1 MSTIQCSVTSPGEV
15 YLLDSSGRRLPG
27 DPTVTIGIG
36 SIIQADQNS
45 LTPPV
50 SSGPTSI
57 LAPQHLFIVMNTDP
71 SGGTGQWGEVKI
83 EIELHA

>member
-1 MSTIQCSVTSPGEV
+1 MSTIQCTVTSPGEA

-27 DPTVTIGIG
+27 DPTITIGIG
-36 SIIQADQNS
+36 SIIQADQSS

-57 LAPQHLFIVMNTDP
+57 IAPHHLFIVMNTDP
-71 SGGTGQWGEVKI
+71 SGGTGQVVEAKTTIGLV
-83 EIELHA
+83 A